1 MAKLSSGAVDKT
13 MEDLETKLT
22 PVVASLSVTTQPV
35 VICGVQRKVNTG
47 NYENIDV
54 YAAVAMPVVLS
65 EDPEETMELIKE
77 TIEEAFRITSQE
89 TYDRYRMIKD
99 SAKA

>member
-35 VICGVQRKVNTG
+35 VICGVQRKINTG

-54 YAAVAMPVVLS
+54 YAAVAMPVTLS
-65 EDPEETMELIKE
+65 DDPDE
-77 TIEEAFRITSQE
+77 TIELIRETIDEVFRIASEE
-89 TYDRYRMIKD
+89 TYERYKIIKD
-99 SAKA
+99 TTRG